1 MEVFAKNSNGWGA
14 TLLVDPAENGKYNWR
29 IMVED
34 RRCAPPSVRFIV
46 SPVSFTSVGESIDDG
61 RAVLEALSPDDLN

>member
-1 MEVFAKNSNGWGA
+1 M
-14 TLLVDPAENGKYNWR
+14 LVDPVENGKYNWR

-34 RRCAPPSVRFIV
+34 RRRAPPSVRLLV